1 MMERILMLAG
11 MLKERAPIL
20 RGNLWKTKIL
30 PMPRGKISSSRHVGI
45 FLAISPDLSGRGN
58 LRRPFEAYFS

>member
-1 MMERILMLAG
+1 MERIFMLAG

-30 PMPRGKISSSRHVGI
+30 PIPRGNISSSRHVGI
-45 FLAISPDLSGRGN
+45 FLAVAKRGN

>member
-20 RGNLWKTKIL
+20 RGNLWKTKVL
-30 PMPRGKISSSRHVGI
+30 PVPRAKTSSSRHVGI
-45 FLAISPDLSGRGN
+45 FLAVS
-58 LRRPFEAYFS
+58 EARQSKEAF